1 MGSHVINRITNI
13 NATRRLHSTVMDV
26 SLKRWLRYVSDDDDH
41 DDVMMMMMLMRWKL
55 DMLYCILYYSQP
67 VYEV

>member
-1 MGSHVINRITNI
+1 
-13 NATRRLHSTVMDV
+13 MDV